1 MSSKLMTGLTTGAII
16 GAAAGMFLMPELDRN
31 TRRRIKKS
39 GRIMR
44 NTAGDLYDN
53 MKNLIK

>member
-1 MSSKLMTGLTTGAII
+1 MSGKLMKGLTTGAII
-16 GAAAGMFLMPELDRN
+16 GAAAGMLLMPELDRN

-39 GRIMR
+39 GKLVR

-53 MKNLIK
+53 MKGWIK

>member
-1 MSSKLMTGLTTGAII
+1 MSNKLMTGLTTGAII
-16 GAAAGMFLMPELDRN
+16 GAAAGMFLMPELDRS

-39 GRIMR
+39 GKLMR

-53 MKNLIK
+53 MKDWVK

>member
-1 MSSKLMTGLTTGAII
+1 MSNKLMTGLTTGAII
-16 GAAAGMFLMPELDRN
+16 GAAAGMLLMPELDRN

-39 GRIMR
+39 GKLMR

-53 MKNLIK
+53 MKDWVK

>member
-1 MSSKLMTGLTTGAII
+1 MSGKLMKGLTTGAII
-16 GAAAGMFLMPELDRN
+16 GAAAGMLLMPELDRN

-39 GRIMR
+39 VKLMR

-53 MKNLIK
+53 MKGWIK